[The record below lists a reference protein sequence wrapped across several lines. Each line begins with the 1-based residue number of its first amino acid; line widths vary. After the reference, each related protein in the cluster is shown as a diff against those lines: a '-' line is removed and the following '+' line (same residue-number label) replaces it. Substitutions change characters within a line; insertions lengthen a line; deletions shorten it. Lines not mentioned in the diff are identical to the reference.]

1 MFLRRQKLME
11 IFVTD
16 KCSGEEPFPTITVEM
31 DKKAT
36 LAELKAAVLS
46 KFPSGIIIIYYLF
59 LFVSIYL
66 FIQLF
71 SIYIIILISLLLFA
85 LTFWGVKG

>member
-46 KFPSGIIIIYYLF
+46 KFPSGIIINLFSLF
-59 LFVSIYL
+59 LFSLFLFFYYYYYYEFYYYL
-66 FIQLF
+66 H
-71 SIYIIILISLLLFA
+71 
-85 LTFWGVKG
+85 

>member
-36 LAELKAAVLS
+36 LAELKDAVLS
-46 KFPSGIIIIYYLF
+46 KFPAGTSRE
-59 LFVSIYL
+59 
-66 FIQLF
+66 
-71 SIYIIILISLLLFA
+71 SLVCVRACAGTNTHML
-85 LTFWGVKG
+85 